1 MRHPRPKTH
10 PRKTRVGHP
19 AMQEKCPEKL
29 CLSFWFEVKWDL
41 NPHPFAKPAKGW
53 GTRMMV
59 MLWRQDA
66 GVEVLR
72 RVSQSPAIGRQA
84 LLRMTAGFLLGE
96 LRRWKYGVTSGE
108 KRRTARMAVPHDY
121 GLACG

>member
-1 MRHPRPKTH
+1 
-10 PRKTRVGHP
+10 
-19 AMQEKCPEKL
+19 MQEKCPEKL

-72 RVSQSPAIGRQA
+72 RISQSPGDWETGAPQDDSGI
-84 LLRMTAGFLLGE
+84 FLA
-96 LRRWKYGVTSGE
+96 
-108 KRRTARMAVPHDY
+108 RT
-121 GLACG
+121 